1 LREEQA
7 QQKTNKTTEV
17 KTMNQEKQF
26 EKMIKEM
33 VETFIEGEE
42 MIKNVTQMEEIIQK
56 RREKAL
62 EEASKLFV
70 EFVIDA
76 EGLPKMA
83 EEAAAED
90 DEYRLEYVRDRA
102 RSELAKA
109 KVVMEKLTV
118 ALLLGWQEADDIKRV
133 EKIKR
138 NLESLLI
145 ETERGR

>member
-1 LREEQA
+1 
-7 QQKTNKTTEV
+7 
-17 KTMNQEKQF
+17 MNQEKQF

-42 MIKNVTQMEEIIQK
+42 MIKNVTKMEEIIQK